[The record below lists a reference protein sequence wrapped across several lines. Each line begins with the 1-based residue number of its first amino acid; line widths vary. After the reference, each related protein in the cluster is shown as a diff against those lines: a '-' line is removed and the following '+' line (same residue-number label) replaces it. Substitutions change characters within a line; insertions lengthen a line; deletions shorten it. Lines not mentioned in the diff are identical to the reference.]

1 MVSKTEE
8 SVHLVPLTTQELL
21 QVQFDAVSRMVQL
34 NREVTKQPSMRQHY
48 EREIQ
53 TLGRVV
59 EKCSVVS
66 AANNR

>member
-1 MVSKTEE
+1 MGNKTEE

-34 NREVTKQPSMRQHY
+34 NREVTKQPKMKQHY
-48 EREIQ
+48 EREIE

-59 EKCSVVS
+59 EKCSVIS
-66 AANNR
+66 AANR